1 MIKIHLHL
9 KIILKKT
16 AIMKECQFALQVRQ
30 QTENSR
36 ESLLNGHSCC
46 WWIRRAN
53 TKTNKSYLEM
63 QLVVSFTKL
72 CQEGKKALKQ
82 RGETTDEA
90 KTCIL
95 GSRPD

>member
-1 MIKIHLHL
+1 MDTAAAGGSEGLIQTP
-9 KIILKKT
+9 KK
-16 AIMKECQFALQVRQ
+16 
-30 QTENSR
+30 N
-36 ESLLNGHSCC
+36 
-46 WWIRRAN
+46 
-53 TKTNKSYLEM
+53 YLEM